1 MQEQHSTP
9 IFTHDWGADE
19 ELLLISGL
27 ILHGLGNWIE
37 VADHV
42 GTRTKDECEKHYLEV
57 YLGVGEDAE
66 VKREEEMPKGE
77 PEDEKF
83 NTFMPPMDRT
93 FDIDPDEFQARKK
106 ARVEEM
112 RKPLALPS
120 ADAMAPLVSAP
131 TNHEVGGYMPGRLEF
146 ESELEN
152 DAELAVKDFEFGLV
166 FKYGGDEQPQAKVTK
181 PVEDDGEE
189 EDEEAEEDEE
199 DVKPKEEEGTQVKK
213 EPEDDEESEE
223 GNGKKRKRS
232 DKASDPPIEVEDE
245 DELEIKLALLDIYF
259 SKLDK
264 REAAKDLI
272 FERGLTEHKRVGPKF
287 RVSLTISCKRT
298 NANDQKTSENWSP
311 DTRSLPSCKQPKTLR
326 CSLRD

>member
-1 MQEQHSTP
+1 MVAIIPAYTKEQHSTP
-9 IFTHDWGADE
+9 IFTRSWGADE

-42 GTRTKDECEKHYLEV
+42 GTRTKEECEKHYLEV
-57 YLGVGEDAE
+57 YLGVGDGPE
-66 VKREEEMPKGE
+66 VKRDEEMPHGE
-77 PEDEKF
+77 PDDEKF

-112 RKPLALPS
+112 RKPVALPP

-131 TNHEVGGYMPGRLEF
+131 TNHEVGGFMPGRLEF

-181 PVEDDGEE
+181 PVDEEGEE
-189 EDEEAEEDEE
+189 EEEEEDE
-199 DVKPKEEEGTQVKK
+199 DVKPKKEEQDQVKV
-213 EPEDDEESEE
+213 EPEDDNGSEDESAK
-223 GNGKKRKRS
+223 GKKRKRNE
-232 DKASDPPIEVEDE
+232 KASDPPIEVEDE
-245 DELEIKLALLDIYF
+245 EELEIKLALLDIYF

-264 REAAKDLI
+264 RESAKDLI
-272 FERGLTEHKRVGPKF
+272 FERALTEHKRVS
-287 RVSLTISCKRT
+287 VVCIQS
-298 NANDQKTSENWSP
+298 
-311 DTRSLPSCKQPKTLR
+311 
-326 CSLRD
+326 